1 MLVLVFDTETTGLPK
16 SKIVSSNTLNYWPHI
31 VQFSYVVYDTNTH
44 KIIKMKDWIVKL
56 AENITIPEETTKI
69 HGITNEMSKNKG
81 VDISTVFEEFFDD
94 FYKCAEIVAHN
105 LNFDFNMVNV
115 EMYRMIENKN
125 TGKKSETELKED
137 LNYFNNC
144 KKFYCTMQETIE
156 FCNIEL
162 VNKGGKKYLKFP
174 RLSELYKKLFD
185 ETPNN
190 LHNSLNDT
198 VICLRCFMKWKYD
211 VDIAKGDNEIRSFI
225 EKNLHV

>member
-16 SKIVSSNTLNYWPHI
+16 SSIVNVNTLKYWPHI
-31 VQFSYVVYDTNTH
+31 VQFSYIVYDTEKN
-44 KIIKMKDWIVKL
+44 KIVKMKDWIVKVS
-56 AENITIPEETTKI
+56 ENVSIPEESTKI
-69 HGITNEMSKNKG
+69 HGITNEMSQKKG
-81 VDISTVFEEFFDD
+81 VDISIPLEEFFED

-115 EMYRMIENKN
+115 EMTRMIENN
-125 TGKKSETELKED
+125 NLGKKTETQLNED

-162 VNKGGKKYLKFP
+162 VGKNGKKYLKFP
-174 RLSELYKKLFD
+174 RLLELYKKLFD
-185 ETPNN
+185 EIPNN

-198 VICLRCFMKWKYD
+198 VICLRCFMKWKYKI
-211 VDIAKGDNEIRSFI
+211 DIAKEDNDIRRFI
-225 EKNLHV
+225 DDKL